1 MDTFNH
7 VKTVLGI
14 IFGLGIAQLIK
25 GSVKFIQQP
34 TRDKPYWIHLLWCL
48 YVFLLMVHFWW
59 WEYHLSTVRNW
70 IFPTYFFLIVYTG
83 MFYVLCAFLLPD
95 DVKDYGG
102 DYRQYYYKRKP
113 WFFATL
119 AMVFAADVVDTC
131 IKGRS
136 YYLIHHIEYPIQ
148 TVIHVILC
156 LLAMKVANP
165 KFHGILVCL
174 FILYEFAYIFRLF
187 LTE

>member
-25 GSVKFIQQP
+25 GSVKFIQHP
-34 TRDKPYWIHLLWCL
+34 NREKPYWIHLLWCL

-59 WEYHLSTVRNW
+59 WEYRLYAVQSW
-70 IFPTYFFLIVYTG
+70 MFPKYFFLIVYTG
-83 MFYVLCAFLLPD
+83 LYYVLCAFLLPE

-102 DYRQYYYKRKP
+102 DYRNYFYKRRK
-113 WFFATL
+113 WFFGTL
-119 AMVFAADVVDTC
+119 AVTFVADVVDTL

-136 YYLIHHIEYPIQ
+136 YYLLHHIEYPVRNIFHI
-148 TVIHVILC
+148 VLC
-156 LLAMKVANP
+156 LVAIKVANR
-165 KFHGILVCL
+165 KFHAILVAV
-174 FILYEFAYIFRLF
+174 FILYELSFILRLF
-187 LTE
+187 LIE